1 MNETTLAVYWN
12 MLPVGRD
19 RAASYEDLQLY
30 WSADA
35 RRVRKILEELSRFDN
50 GDNYVLIRSS
60 RGIGFYRT
68 DDPDDIAAYK
78 REVKSRVRK
87 ISAPLKKINR
97 VLNDI
102 LPADINYSFENNL
115 KLVRRERN
123 MRQACVVAA
132 MKEYD
137 PCFDVSTLSRFENGW
152 ALPTPAQLRGLSII
166 YGCAPS
172 DLVAMAKDLSEIYA
186 S

>member
-1 MNETTLAVYWN
+1 MNDVTLSVYWN
-12 MLPVGRD
+12 MLPVGKH
-19 RAASYEDLQLY
+19 RAASYEDLQLC
-30 WSADA
+30 WGVSA
-35 RRVRKILEELSRFDN
+35 RQVRKILEELSSLDN

-60 RGIGFYRT
+60 RNNGFYLT

-78 REVKSRVRK
+78 REIKSRVRK
-87 ISAPLKKINR
+87 LSVPLKKINR
-97 VLNDI
+97 VLSDI

-115 KLVRRERN
+115 KLMRRERN
-123 MRQACVVAA
+123 MRQACVVAE
-132 MKEYD
+132 MKKYD

-152 ALPTPAQLRGLSII
+152 ALPTPAQLRGLAII

-172 DLVAMAKDLSEIYA
+172 DLVAMQRDVSDIYA